1 MPAMR
6 TAGARMRAGG
16 ALLDLH
22 VINAPREPCTIA
34 LGVDLFGLVLVQGS
48 VLPSPSLVVTTVA
61 INMAR
66 TGDDFSMIL
75 EHFVTKAF
83 TQDNVSVTRAKHGKL
98 GKHGQTRTNN
108 TSKKNNTSKRKNNT
122 GTIKKN
128 KTGAMDIGLAAHQ
141 NRLY

>member
-1 MPAMR
+1 MPVMR

-48 VLPSPSLVVTTVA
+48 VPCRVLEVPSPSLVVTTVA

-75 EHFVTKAF
+75 EHFVTKTF
-83 TQDNVSVTRAKHGKL
+83 TLATCPAL
-98 GKHGQTRTNN
+98 PCPTLPCPALPCPALPCP
-108 TSKKNNTSKRKNNT
+108 
-122 GTIKKN
+122 
-128 KTGAMDIGLAAHQ
+128 AMP
-141 NRLY
+141 